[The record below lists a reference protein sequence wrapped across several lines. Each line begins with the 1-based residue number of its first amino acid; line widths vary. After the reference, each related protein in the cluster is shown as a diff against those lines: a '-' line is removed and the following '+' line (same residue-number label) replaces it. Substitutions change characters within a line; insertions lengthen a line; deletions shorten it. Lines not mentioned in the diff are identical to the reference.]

1 MPGQA
6 TGQRLTSRE
15 WEVLDLLAQ
24 RRSTAEIAEKLVLS
38 ASAVR
43 VHIASIVHK
52 LQVADRAAVVE
63 LFGRSRS

>member
-1 MPGQA
+1 
-6 TGQRLTSRE
+6 
-15 WEVLDLLAQ
+15 VLELLAQ

-52 LQVADRAAVVE
+52 LEVPDRAAVVE
-63 LFGRSRS
+63 LFRQSRT